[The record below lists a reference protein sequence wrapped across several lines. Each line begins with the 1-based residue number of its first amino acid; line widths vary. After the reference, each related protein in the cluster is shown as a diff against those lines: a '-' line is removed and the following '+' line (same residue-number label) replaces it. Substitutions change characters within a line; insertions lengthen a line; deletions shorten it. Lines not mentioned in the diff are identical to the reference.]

1 MDEPC
6 PRCGEP
12 TALTS
17 WSMATAETRICDPC
31 SEDEAVRDVKQL
43 PPLPVEDWPVGERLT
58 WADL

>member
-1 MDEPC
+1 
-6 PRCGEP
+6 
-12 TALTS
+12 
-17 WSMATAETRICDPC
+17 MATAETRICDPC